1 VTRRIVYAPRTLR
14 DLEEVHAYLVDEAQN
29 RTVADRFLSRLLA
42 ACTTLQTLPE
52 RFAAYPYARTWR
64 MMPFGDYLVFFQV
77 HANTV
82 LIGHVRHAARR
93 PFGG

>member
-1 VTRRIVYAPRTLR
+1 MTHRVVYAPRTVR
-14 DLEEVHAYLVDEAQN
+14 DLEKVHAYLANETKD
-29 RTVADRFLSRLLA
+29 RTVADRFISQLLA
-42 ACTTLQTLPE
+42 ACANLETLPE
-52 RFAAYPYARTWR
+52 RFAVYPYARTWR

-77 HANTV
+77 HANTT